1 MDSAPAACLPPCRTG
16 FCSTVR
22 FQSEHLLEGTEQHIP
37 SHWDGDA
44 CSNGWVPKGGGVCV
58 CVCGRVLWE
67 HGPPGRGVARSR
79 AEEGGRVWELLAME
93 AVKAPF
99 QLSELL

>member
-44 CSNGWVPKGGGVCV
+44 CSNGWVPKGGCVCV
-58 CVCGRVLWE
+58 CVSVDMSCGNMAPQGEVWPGAEQKREAECGSSWLW
-67 HGPPGRGVARSR
+67 RR
-79 AEEGGRVWELLAME
+79 
-93 AVKAPF
+93 
-99 QLSELL
+99 